1 MMAAGL
7 AMQKA
12 VVAALADV
20 PGLAGVFD
28 GPPADAAA
36 PYAVIGP
43 GLVTDAGTKTEVAHD
58 HRMLV
63 TIWDDRP
70 GGARLQALLG
80 AAEVRLRALSGRWDG
95 HRIVNARLVRAGVNA
110 PADGWRPG
118 VIEMRLRSEQI

>member
-1 MMAAGL
+1 
-7 AMQKA
+7 MQKA
-12 VVAALADV
+12 VVAALAEV
-20 PGLAGVFD
+20 PGLTGVFD
-28 GPPADAAA
+28 GPPADAAP

-80 AAEVRLRALSGRWDG
+80 AAEVRLRALAGSWDG
-95 HRIVNARLVRAGVNA
+95 HRIVNARLVRSGVGA
-110 PADGWRPG
+110 PVEGWRPG
-118 VIEMRLRSEQI
+118 TIEMRLRSEQV

>member
-1 MMAAGL
+1 MAAGL

-12 VVAALADV
+12 VVAALAEV
-20 PGLAGVFD
+20 PGLTGVFD
-28 GPPADAAA
+28 GPPADAAP

-43 GLVTDAGTKTEVAHD
+43 GLATDAGTKTEVAHD

-80 AAEVRLRALSGRWDG
+80 AAEVRLRSLAGSWDG
-95 HRIVNARLVRAGVNA
+95 HCIVNARLIRVGVNA
-110 PADGWRPG
+110 PVDGWRPG
-118 VIEMRLRSEQI
+118 VIEMRLRSEQL

>member
-1 MMAAGL
+1 MAAGL

-12 VVAALADV
+12 VVAALADIA
-20 PGLAGVFD
+20 GLTGIFD
-28 GPPADAAA
+28 GPPADATA

-58 HRMLV
+58 HRVLV

-80 AAEVRLRALSGRWDG
+80 AAEARLRALAGIWDG

-110 PADGWRPG
+110 PVDSWRPG

>member
-1 MMAAGL
+1 
-7 AMQKA
+7 MQKA
-12 VVAALADV
+12 VVVALAEV
-20 PGLAGVFD
+20 PGLTGVFD

-43 GLVTDAGTKTEVAHD
+43 GLVTDAGTKTEVSHD

-80 AAEVRLRALSGRWDG
+80 AAEARLRALAGSWDG
-95 HRIVNARLVRAGVNA
+95 HRILNARLVRSGVGA
-110 PADGWRPG
+110 PVEGWRPG
-118 VIEMRLRSEQI
+118 TIEMRLRSEQV

>member
-12 VVAALADV
+12 VVAALSGM
-20 PGLAGVFD
+20 PGLTGVYD
-28 GPPADAAA
+28 GPPADASA

-43 GLVTDAGTKTEVAHD
+43 DLVTDAGTKTEVAHE
-58 HRMLV
+58 HRLLV

-80 AAEVRLRALSGRWDG
+80 AAEARLRTLTGTWDG
-95 HRIVNARLVRAGVNA
+95 QRIVWARLLRAGVNA
-110 PADGWRPG
+110 PEQGWRPG

>member
-1 MMAAGL
+1 
-7 AMQKA
+7 MQKA

-58 HRMLV
+58 HRVLV

-80 AAEVRLRALSGRWDG
+80 AAEVRLRALAGNWDG

-110 PADGWRPG
+110 PADGWRAG

>member
-1 MMAAGL
+1 MAAAL

-12 VVAALADV
+12 MVAALAEL
-20 PGLAGVFD
+20 PGITGVYD

-43 GLVTDAGTKTEVAHD
+43 AQLSDAGTKTEVAHD
-58 HRMLV
+58 TRVLV

-70 GGARLQALLG
+70 GQARLQGLLG
-80 AAEVRLRALSGRWDG
+80 AAETRLRALTGSWDG
-95 HRIVNARLVRAGVNA
+95 HRIVYARLLRAGVNA
-110 PADGWRPG
+110 PADGWRAG